1 MCREQKEKGPGGD
14 APRPEKLVQLRGEL
28 GCTSAEYVT
37 GELWLKASLPGCPA
51 HPEGGCGFHKHGSY
65 ARVEPPG
72 IRIPRFYCP
81 TARKTFSVLPDFL
94 CSHLS
99 STMAEVEQVVRHAQ
113 VHGVEATA
121 ARMQPQSWPSVGE
134 RWVRRRLYA
143 VVACLVTLQ
152 GLYPE
157 RLAQCSPDDVSS
169 YERVLDT
176 TEVLPALRGLAEPSV
191 LQKLIKPAGFRQGK
205 VVHKPP

>member
-1 MCREQKEKGPGGD
+1 M
-14 APRPEKLVQLRGEL
+14 
-28 GCTSAEYVT
+28 
-37 GELWLKASLPGCPA
+37 
-51 HPEGGCGFHKHGSY
+51 
-65 ARVEPPG
+65 
-72 IRIPRFYCP
+72 RIARFYCP

-99 STMAEVEQVVRHAQ
+99 STMSEVEQVVRHAQ
-113 VHGVEATA
+113 VYGVPSTA
-121 ARMQPQSWPSVGE
+121 AKMHPRVGPDAAE

-143 VVACLVTLQ
+143 VVAFLVTLQ

-157 RLAQCSPDDVSS
+157 RLVQCRPNDVVS
-169 YERVLDT
+169 YECVLGT
-176 TEVLPALRGLAEPSV
+176 ASVLPALRGFCAAAV